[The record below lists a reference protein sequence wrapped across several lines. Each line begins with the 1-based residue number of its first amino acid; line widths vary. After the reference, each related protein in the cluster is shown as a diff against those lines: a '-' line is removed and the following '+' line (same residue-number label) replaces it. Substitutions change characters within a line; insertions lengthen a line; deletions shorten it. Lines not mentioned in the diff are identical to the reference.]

1 MRAIRGFVA
10 LSIAL
15 GAILLLVWEGGAS
28 EVGALGHE
36 QAPVSTSTRPA
47 PPPLPA
53 PTSPPQPPSPKPK
66 PPSHPAPSPTPSP
79 VLPGTPG
86 LPEAGGRTGAVIGW
100 PGVLVGGGAALAAG
114 LALRRTGAGKQ
125 EPG

>member
-1 MRAIRGFVA
+1 MRATRETMA

-15 GAILLLVWEGGAS
+15 GAILLLGWEGGAS
-28 EVGALGHE
+28 EARALGHV
-36 QAPVSTSTRPA
+36 QPLVPTSTRPA

-53 PTSPPQPPSPKPK
+53 PTSPPQPPSPKPRS
-66 PPSHPAPSPTPSP
+66 PTLPAPSPTPAP
-79 VLPGTPG
+79 VLPATPG

-100 PGVLVGGGAALAAG
+100 PGVLVGGGAALAVG
-114 LALRRTGAGKQ
+114 LALRRTGSGKQ

>member
-15 GAILLLVWEGGAS
+15 GAILLLVWGSGAS
-28 EVGALGHE
+28 EVEALGHE
-36 QAPVSTSTRPA
+36 QSLVPTSTRPA

-66 PPSHPAPSPTPSP
+66 SPSHPAPSPASSP
-79 VLPGTPG
+79 APPG
-86 LPEAGGRTGAVIGW
+86 LPEAGGRTGAVFGW

-114 LALRRTGAGKQ
+114 LALRRTGARKQ

>member
-1 MRAIRGFVA
+1 MRAIRGF
-10 LSIAL
+10 
-15 GAILLLVWEGGAS
+15 
-28 EVGALGHE
+28 GALIFLGVIMLLGWVGGVPSAGVLGYE
-36 QAPVSTSTRPA
+36 QSLVPTSTRPA

-53 PTSPPQPPSPKPK
+53 PTSLPQPPSPKPES
-66 PPSHPAPSPTPSP
+66 PSHPAPSPTPSP
-79 VLPGTPG
+79 VLPATPG
-86 LPEAGGRTGAVIGW
+86 LPEAGGRTGAVSGW

>member
-1 MRAIRGFVA
+1 MRATRETMA

-15 GAILLLVWEGGAS
+15 GAILLLGWEGGAS
-28 EVGALGHE
+28 EAGALGHE
-36 QAPVSTSTRPA
+36 QSLVPTSTRPA

-53 PTSPPQPPSPKPK
+53 PTSSPQPSSPKPRS
-66 PPSHPAPSPTPSP
+66 PTLPAPSPTPSP
-79 VLPGTPG
+79 VLPATPG
-86 LPEAGGRTGAVIGW
+86 LPEAGGGTGAVIGW
-100 PGVLVGGGAALAAG
+100 PGVLVGGGAALAVG